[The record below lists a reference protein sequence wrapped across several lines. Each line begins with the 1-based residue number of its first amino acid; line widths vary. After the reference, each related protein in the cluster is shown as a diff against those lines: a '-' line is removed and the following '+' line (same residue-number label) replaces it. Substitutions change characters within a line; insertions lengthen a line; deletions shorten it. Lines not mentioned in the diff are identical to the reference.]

1 VDRLDL
7 CSQKWLLKM
16 ATVDGMAVRLVSR
29 HSDNYEKSL
38 KNSSMS
44 YCAVSYAFIQNV
56 QELGVCLICAL
67 ALAISIKKDIK
78 AFLCFAEVF
87 AALC

>member
-44 YCAVSYAFIQNV
+44 YCAVSCAFIQKV
-56 QELGVCLICAL
+56 QELGLCLICAL
-67 ALAISIKKDIK
+67 ALAVSIKRT
-78 AFLCFAEVF
+78 
-87 AALC
+87 